1 MNIFHV
7 ILVTHSRA
15 RRPQRA
21 SPGFTLVELLL
32 ALAIL
37 AGLAALAVPSFSG
50 LLADR
55 SLVRAGDQLM
65 VEMMQSRLAAMRN
78 GRSYLLQAMEGSGT
92 IRVSPWVEVSDMT
105 EANDQTGTTSALMTG
120 GNITAGTMRQIDV
133 EKQSKESQLPAATT
147 ISKIAIKPSERD
159 LLILSQMQMESQNGW
174 SSPILFFPDGSSSTA
189 AITLSYEGVGRV
201 IILLRGLTGEVTVSE
216 ILQP

>member
-1 MNIFHV
+1 
-7 ILVTHSRA
+7 
-15 RRPQRA
+15 
-21 SPGFTLVELLL
+21 
-32 ALAIL
+32 
-37 AGLAALAVPSFSG
+37 
-50 LLADR
+50 
-55 SLVRAGDQLM
+55 M
-65 VEMMQSRLAAMRN
+65 VEMMQSRLAAMRS
-78 GRSYLLQAMEGSGT
+78 GRSYLLQAMEGGGT

>member
-1 MNIFHV
+1 
-7 ILVTHSRA
+7 
-15 RRPQRA
+15 
-21 SPGFTLVELLL
+21 
-32 ALAIL
+32 
-37 AGLAALAVPSFSG
+37 
-50 LLADR
+50 
-55 SLVRAGDQLM
+55 
-65 VEMMQSRLAAMRN
+65 
-78 GRSYLLQAMEGSGT
+78 
-92 IRVSPWVEVSDMT
+92 MT

-147 ISKIAIKPSERD
+147 LSKIAIKPSERD